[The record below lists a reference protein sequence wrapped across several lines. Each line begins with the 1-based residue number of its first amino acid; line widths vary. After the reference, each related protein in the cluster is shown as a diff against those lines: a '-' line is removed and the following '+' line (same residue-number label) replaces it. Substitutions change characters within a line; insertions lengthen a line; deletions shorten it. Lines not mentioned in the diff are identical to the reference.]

1 MRRSTRMRNRNL
13 GFEPLEGRALL
24 STAGFRAPHQ
34 SGVALLARPDAPKI
48 TDASPGEAAILD
60 AIAGGA
66 GHEFVTLAQREVHNM
81 SAVVSRF
88 QSGTITQYTVAGMVF
103 KTANWQ
109 TGYTGFRHDP
119 LSLTVGG
126 GVLLKGK
133 KIELAAIV
141 RGPFTTYPATTD
153 IVFAINRGAGARLG
167 PAFASVP
174 GITPDA
180 LVTVTVGP
188 DGQSN
193 SATITD
199 LTTGT
204 TQPLNPPEIQVKG
217 PTVRVLVST
226 SQLPSKG
233 LPVSKYQFAVWTED
247 QLDAPYQDV
256 GSFAPQDSM
265 IPIGVET
272 NVNPPML

>member
-1 MRRSTRMRNRNL
+1 
-13 GFEPLEGRALL
+13 
-24 STAGFRAPHQ
+24 
-34 SGVALLARPDAPKI
+34 VALLARPETSKI
-48 TDASPGEAAILD
+48 TDASPGETAILS
-60 AIAGGA
+60 AIFGGA
-66 GHEFVTLAQREVHNM
+66 GHEFVTLAEREVRNIN
-81 SAVVSRF
+81 AVVSGF
-88 QSGTITQYTVAGMVF
+88 ETGALTQFTVAGLVF

-109 TGYTGFRHDP
+109 AGYTGFRHDTY
-119 LSLTVGG
+119 SATVGG
-126 GVLLKGK
+126 AVLLKGK

-141 RGPFTTYPATTD
+141 RGPFTTYPATTI

-167 PAFASVP
+167 PAFGSVP

-199 LTTGT
+199 LTTGM

-217 PTVRVLVST
+217 PTVRVLVAT

-233 LPVSKYQFAVWTED
+233 LPVSKYQFAVWTEG

-256 GSFAPQDSM
+256 GSFAPVDSM

-272 NVNPPML
+272 NVNPPKL